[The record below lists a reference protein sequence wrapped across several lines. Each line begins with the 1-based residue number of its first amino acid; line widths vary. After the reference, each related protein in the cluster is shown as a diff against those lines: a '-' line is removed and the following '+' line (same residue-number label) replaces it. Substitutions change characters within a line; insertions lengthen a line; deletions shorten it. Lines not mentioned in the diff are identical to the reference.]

1 MSYTNYNYGQPG
13 AFAGPTK
20 PEPKK
25 ERRGSGLGAA
35 GLLLA
40 VIALLFAWIPFLGLI
55 MIVPALIAV
64 VLGVVGFAAGTITG
78 KSKRGM
84 PVLATLV
91 GTSALVVAPA
101 STLVGTMAAAPWGI
115 RVAGDSAEVELEHS
129 LLQNGVSEDRAEYIS
144 AEVGGALRHFA
155 APANWREGIR
165 AMHRLGLAMDDF
177 ERANRSG
184 SEVRKADALRQLE
197 DNLARIAER
206 HEVDLTAQDIRDV
219 IASIEA
225 QEQARRER
233 HSVRFDQ
240 AGRVEIRSSRYGKT
254 GGCSWSNGQAYD
266 YGE

>member
-13 AFAGPTK
+13 AFAGPSK

-40 VIALLFAWIPFLGLI
+40 VIALLFAWIPFLGLV

-84 PVLATLV
+84 PVLATVL

-101 STLVGTMAAAPWGI
+101 ATLVGTMAAAPWGI

-144 AEVGGALRHFA
+144 AEVGAALRHFA

-177 ERANRSG
+177 DRATRSG
-184 SEVRKADALRQLE
+184 SEVQKADALRQLE
-197 DNLARIAER
+197 ENLARIADR
-206 HEVDLTAQDIRDV
+206 HDVDLTTQDIRDV
-219 IASIEA
+219 ISAMEA
-225 QEQARRER
+225 QEKARRER
-233 HSVRFDQ
+233 HSVYYDN
-240 AGRVEIRSSRYGKT
+240 GTRVEIRSSRYGET
-254 GGCSWSNGQAYD
+254 GGCSWSKTQAYNYD
-266 YGE
+266 E